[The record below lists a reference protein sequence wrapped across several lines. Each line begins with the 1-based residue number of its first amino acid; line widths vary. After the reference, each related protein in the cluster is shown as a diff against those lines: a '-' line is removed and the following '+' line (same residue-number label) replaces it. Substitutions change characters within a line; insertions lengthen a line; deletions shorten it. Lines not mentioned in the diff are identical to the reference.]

1 MKRFAAFLLATIAAA
16 PPVRAAAEEPF
27 VDPDLA
33 LAIEYSRA
41 CPELVLDNSQVMEL
55 AAAPQRSMPSMLADG
70 GDAIDTMARTPAPE
84 PEPVPPPPPPPAP
97 DGARPAPPAEEE
109 VDCAAAL
116 AQFGPAGTRI
126 RGLLKV
132 RTGVQ

>member
-1 MKRFAAFLLATIAAA
+1 MQRFAACLLAALAAVPSA
-16 PPVRAAAEEPF
+16 RAAGDEPF

-41 CPELVLDNSQVMEL
+41 CPELVLDDRRVMEL
-55 AAAPQRSMPSMLADG
+55 AAAPQRNMPSMLADA
-70 GDAIDTMARTPAPE
+70 GDSIDTMARTPAPE
-84 PEPVPPPPPPPAP
+84 PAPPPPPPPAP

-109 VDCAAAL
+109 ADCGAAL
-116 AQFGPAGTRI
+116 ALFGPEGTRI

-132 RTGVQ
+132 RAAP

>member
-1 MKRFAAFLLATIAAA
+1 MKRFAACLLATIAAVPSA
-16 PPVRAAAEEPF
+16 RAAGDAPF

-55 AAAPQRSMPSMLADG
+55 AAAPRRSMPSMLADG
-70 GDAIDTMARTPAPE
+70 SDAIDTMAGTPAPE
-84 PEPVPPPPPPPAP
+84 PAPPPPPPPAP
-97 DGARPAPPAEEE
+97 EEARPAPPADEAA
-109 VDCAAAL
+109 DCASAL
-116 AQFGPAGTRI
+116 ALFGPEGTRI

-132 RTGVQ
+132 RAGP

>member
-1 MKRFAAFLLATIAAA
+1 MKRFAACLLATIAAVPWA
-16 PPVRAAAEEPF
+16 RAAGDEPF

-33 LAIEYSRA
+33 LAIEFSRA

-70 GDAIDTMARTPAPE
+70 GDAIDTMARAPAPE
-84 PEPVPPPPPPPAP
+84 PEPAPPPPPPPAP
-97 DGARPAPPAEEE
+97 DEARPAPAEEE
-109 VDCAAAL
+109 ADCAAAL
-116 AQFGPAGTRI
+116 VQFGPEGTRI

-132 RTGVQ
+132 RAAQ